1 MSDLERYEG
10 MSAIFPQ
17 TLTVTEVFTLAR
29 FGEVAL
35 SGAGRLYVPTSQA
48 TPGAAA
54 NAVATQNARSRI
66 LLDDGLNTQNPPFVA
81 YPQGGL
87 SASNTLRIGDTLSTL
102 SGIVDFRF
110 SVYRVQPT
118 APVNFTHTN
127 PRPTAPDAV
136 GGNLRIASLNV
147 LNFFNGDGAGGGFP
161 TSRGANTPFELQ
173 RQRAKEVN
181 ALATMNADIVGLMEM
196 ENDAGPNSAVADL
209 VAGLNDKLGAGTYAY
224 IDTGVLGTDEIK
236 VALIYKPASVTPVGA
251 WKALTAAQDPRFD
264 TTRNRPSLAQTF
276 QDNKTG
282 RKLTVDVNH
291 LKSKGSACDGR
302 SRHR

>member
-1 MSDLERYEG
+1 M
-10 MSAIFPQ
+10 
-17 TLTVTEVFTLAR
+17 
-29 FGEVAL
+29 
-35 SGAGRLYVPTSQA
+35 
-48 TPGAAA
+48 
-54 NAVATQNARSRI
+54 
-66 LLDDGLNTQNPPFVA
+66 A

-118 APVNFTHTN
+118 APVKFTHTN

-161 TSRGANTPFELQ
+161 TSRGANTPFELE

-291 LKSKGSACDGR
+291 LKSKGSALRRR

>member
-1 MSDLERYEG
+1 

-54 NAVATQNARSRI
+54 NAFAAQNARSRI
-66 LLDDGLNTQNPPFVA
+66 LLDDGLNTAEHRPVRR
-81 YPQGGL
+81 L
-87 SASNTLRIGDTLSTL
+87 SAGRAVGRRTRCASATRCRRSAASST
-102 SGIVDFRF
+102 SASR
-110 SVYRVQPT
+110 STACSRP

-196 ENDAGPNSAVADL
+196 ENDAAPNSAVADL
-209 VAGLNDKLGAGTYAY
+209 VAGLNDKLGAGHVRVHRHRRARHRR
-224 IDTGVLGTDEIK
+224 DQGRADLQAGLGHARRRLEGADGGAGS
-236 VALIYKPASVTPVGA
+236 ALRHDAGTVRRS
-251 WKALTAAQDPRFD
+251 RRRSR
-264 TTRNRPSLAQTF
+264 TTRRDAS
-276 QDNKTG
+276 
-282 RKLTVDVNH
+282 
-291 LKSKGSACDGR
+291 
-302 SRHR
+302 